1 MKSLL
6 FLDLNRKNAVNLG
19 PEACK
24 FLFYPLN
31 SSAFRTVRQLM
42 VEIKYTYVIA
52 ILKTFVHTY

>member
-6 FLDLNRKNAVNLG
+6 FLNFNRKNAVKLG
-19 PEACK
+19 PEACE

-42 VEIKYTYVIA
+42 VEIKYAYVIA